1 MQRITP
7 AMCNHRLPR
16 VDLPSRTYYLTCC
29 TDRRHRL
36 LCADPAAQMIIDLY
50 AGYRDRGDIRLHG
63 YVVMPDHYHVIVT
76 LTVETSVS
84 NLVRKVHGLFSWR
97 WYGRGAGVAGHEGPA
112 LPGGGRVAGH
122 EGPSLPGGGC
132 VAGHEGPALPRR
144 GRVWERRFY
153 DHVVRNEEDWR
164 TRMAYLHDNPRRAGL
179 VEAAVGYLWSSAAFW
194 ETGTGPVTCDGVTW

>member
-1 MQRITP
+1 MR
-7 AMCNHRLPR
+7 NRRLPR

-29 TDRRHRL
+29 TDRRRRL
-36 LCADPAAQMIIDLY
+36 LCVGSAAQMIIDLY

-76 LTVETSVS
+76 LTGETSVS

-112 LPGGGRVAGH
+112 LPNGGHVAGH
-122 EGPSLPGGGC
+122 EGLGDEPPI
-132 VAGHEGPALPRR
+132 GPALPRR
-144 GRVWERRFY
+144 GRVWQRRFY

-179 VEAAVGYLWSSAAFW
+179 VEAAVDYPWSSAAFW
-194 ETGTGPVTCDGVTW
+194 ETGAGPVPCNGIAW